1 MSGNEWWST
10 KGGAKLLPD
19 LVKFSIFPYDVALD
33 FHESIRVVL
42 LLAVNLLMLT
52 YWCNYWCNSW
62 VEIYLSWSWS
72 VVILF
77 SISLLFVL

>member
-42 LLAVNLLMLT
+42 LLAVKSTDVNSLM
-52 YWCNYWCNSW
+52 
-62 VEIYLSWSWS
+62 
-72 VVILF
+72 
-77 SISLLFVL
+77 